1 MQFIQNNLSLVLL
14 AVISGLMLIWSTF
27 GRKLT
32 GLKEVGTQ
40 EAVLLI
46 NHSDALVLD
55 VREDKEVAAGRIPN
69 AKHIPLGQLGSRM
82 QELAKYKDKPIVVNC
97 RSGMRSAGACRMLA
111 KDGFAQVYN
120 LKGGI
125 IAWEKDNM
133 PVEKK

>member
-14 AVISGLMLIWSTF
+14 AAISGLMLLWSAF

-32 GLKEVGTQ
+32 GMKEVSAQ

-46 NHSDALVLD
+46 NHNDALVLD

-69 AKHIPLGQLGSRM
+69 AKHIPLGQLPGRV
-82 QELAKYKDKPIVVNC
+82 QELLKYKDKAIVVNC
-97 RSGMRSAGACRMLA
+97 RSGMRSASACRMLA
-111 KDGFAQVYN
+111 KDGFTQVYN

>member
-14 AVISGLMLIWSTF
+14 AAISGAMLLWSSF

-32 GLKEVGTQ
+32 GLKEVSAQ

-46 NHSDALVLD
+46 NHNNALVLD
-55 VREDKEVAAGRIPN
+55 VREDKELAAGKIPN
-69 AKHIPLGQLGSRM
+69 AKHIPLGQLPGRT
-82 QELAKYKDKPIVVNC
+82 QELLKFKDKAIVVNC
-97 RSGMRSAGACRMLA
+97 RSGMRSASACRMLA
-111 KDGFAQVYN
+111 KDGFTQVYN

-133 PVEKK
+133 PMEKK

>member
-1 MQFIQNNLSLVLL
+1 MLL
-14 AVISGLMLIWSTF
+14 WSTF

-32 GLKEVGTQ
+32 GLKEVSTQ
-40 EAVLLI
+40 EAILLI
-46 NHSDALVLD
+46 NHNDALVLD

-69 AKHIPLGQLGSRM
+69 AKHIPLGQLGSRV
-82 QELAKYKDKPIVVNC
+82 QELTKYKDKPIVVNC

-111 KDGFAQVYN
+111 KDGFSQVYN